1 MFGCPEIS
9 GHPNRFYKMDSEKIT
24 NAEIQ
29 ELPDSWWY
37 RVYLGVIISNI
48 LVILALGTFTYY
60 FSS

>member
-1 MFGCPEIS
+1 MKEEYSNEIPEV
-9 GHPNRFYKMDSEKIT
+9 
-24 NAEIQ
+24 A
-29 ELPDSWWY
+29 ELPDNWWY

>member
-1 MFGCPEIS
+1 MEEKDLTKIPEV
-9 GHPNRFYKMDSEKIT
+9 T
-24 NAEIQ
+24 
-29 ELPDSWWY
+29 ELPDDWWY